1 MSTLYTR
8 TVNLKDSLT
17 DDEVIDILRFSLE
30 EVVPAIRKVPG
41 IRSVKFY
48 SGAGALWA
56 DLSVLAEMDDAS
68 ANERLLVDAEVRKFL
83 GRLYGALD
91 LNTAGQSF
99 RREVPPELIK
109 ALSGRQ

>member
-1 MSTLYTR
+1 MA
-8 TVNLKDSLT
+8 
-17 DDEVIDILRFSLE
+17 
-30 EVVPAIRKVPG
+30 VPARGGHASVFNVSG

-68 ANERLLVDAEVRKFL
+68 ANERLLVDAEVRKLL